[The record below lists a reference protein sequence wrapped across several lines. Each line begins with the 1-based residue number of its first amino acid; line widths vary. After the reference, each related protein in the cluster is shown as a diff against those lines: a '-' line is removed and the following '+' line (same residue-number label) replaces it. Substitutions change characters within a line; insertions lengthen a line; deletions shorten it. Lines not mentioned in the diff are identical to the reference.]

1 MFKINMPMYG
11 LYHGI
16 TDLKEVELELNDG
29 AGMTEVVAQMRKI
42 IPSLEGTVIRKG
54 EDRLVELYKFNINGH
69 FFFDG
74 MDFELHPGDRIAL
87 LVPATG
93 G

>member
-1 MFKINMPMYG
+1 MFKVKMAMYG

-16 TDLKEVELELNDG
+16 TNLREVELDLPEG
-29 AGMTEVVAQMRKI
+29 AGMAEVVAQMRLKI
-42 IPSLEGTVIRKG
+42 PALEGPVIRQG
-54 EDRLVELYKFNINGH
+54 ENRLVELYKFNINGQ
-69 FFFDG
+69 FYFDG
-74 MDFELHPGDRIAL
+74 MDFKLAPGDRIAL